1 MSAGHSRS
9 SAGLTEPLAAFFVA
23 TALASALYWTARSV
37 AFVHEI
43 LHGAIAVLFLLGPSL
58 ASRLSGR
65 SFDQRRAGLGI
76 DPVGLNLRV
85 LGLALLITWPVFVA
99 GFFGYYGFLCAPGS
113 ALRELATRL
122 APVCPHWQ
130 GLAGAHLRLPEG
142 FLTLALS
149 QIIVVAIPEE
159 FFFRGY
165 LMTRLEERWPSR
177 RRLAGAAVGW
187 PLLVSSV
194 IFAVGHFLV
203 DFQPGRLAVFFPA
216 LVFGW
221 MRSRTGSL
229 APGALFHALCNIL
242 SEVLHTSLF

>member
-1 MSAGHSRS
+1 
-9 SAGLTEPLAAFFVA
+9 
-23 TALASALYWTARSV
+23 LASALYWTAHSV
-37 AFVHEI
+37 AFVQEI
-43 LHGAIAVLFLLGPSL
+43 LHGAIALLFLLGPSL

-65 SFDQRRAGLGI
+65 PFDQQRAGLGI
-76 DPVGLNLRV
+76 APLGLNLRV
-85 LGLALLITWPVFVA
+85 LGLVLLITWPLFLV
-99 GFFGYYGFLCAPGS
+99 GFFGYYGVLCAPAS
-113 ALRELATRL
+113 ALRELAIRL
-122 APVCPHWQ
+122 APVCPHWH
-130 GLAGAHLRLPEG
+130 GLTGARLRLPDG

-165 LMTRLEERWPSR
+165 LMARLEERWPSR

-187 PLLVSSV
+187 PLLASSLMFG
-194 IFAVGHFLV
+194 IGHFLV

-221 MRSRTGSL
+221 MRARTGSL
-229 APGALFHALCNIL
+229 APGAAFHALCNML